1 MLMDNAEYLSTVES
15 VFGAQNEDDTVEGIY
30 DRLRVCD

>member
-1 MLMDNAEYLSTVES
+1 MEA

-30 DRLRVCD
+30 NRLRVRGQLLAAQR

>member
-1 MLMDNAEYLSTVES
+1 MEF

-30 DRLRVCD
+30 DRLRVCEGLHPHGMDVL